1 MLLWAWDLEN
11 ERGQLV
17 ERVDGLQAH
26 ENERYDHQ
34 IKAKMHEGLATKI
47 LLAARGSRKA
57 VNQTQRASGR
67 AIARQTIRRQLEQ
80 KASAAA
86 EVK

>member
-1 MLLWAWDLEN
+1 M
-11 ERGQLV
+11 
-17 ERVDGLQAH
+17 
-26 ENERYDHQ
+26 
-34 IKAKMHEGLATKI
+34 

-57 VNQTQRASGR
+57 VNQTQWAFGR
-67 AIARQTIRRQLEQ
+67 AIARQIIRRQLEQ